1 MNKLII
7 TGILA
12 LFFVTGS
19 LFAAE
24 QPEAGP
30 WKVEF
35 STGFGITQANYSDN
49 WTGGEAGSINWVAFF
64 NGMAKR
70 QLSRSWH
77 WQNDL
82 KLAFGQ
88 QHTQNKDTKDWT
100 SPEKSED
107 KVRYDG
113 ILKWTKGWF
122 VDPYAALTVE
132 SQFYDG
138 TGMKDRYLNP
148 LVLTETA
155 GIARK
160 LIDVENV
167 RVVTTRLGAGFR
179 QHINTYDAAVYAAD
193 SSVSFVEETETI
205 TDGGLEWVTDVL
217 LGSAESKYSF
227 NSKLTLF
234 QALMNSK
241 SDELND
247 DWKEVDINWDNIF
260 RVKVSSIINVGL
272 TWQLLYDKE
281 IDDGGRLKQTLSL
294 GLAYSFANFEKEE

>member
-1 MNKLII
+1 M
-7 TGILA
+7 
-12 LFFVTGS
+12 LFCISGS
-19 LFAAE
+19 MFAAD

-30 WKVEF
+30 WKVEL

-49 WTGGEAGSINWVAFF
+49 WTGGEAGSLNWVAFF
-64 NGMAKR
+64 NGTAKR
-70 QLSRSWH
+70 QLSINWN

-88 QHTQNKDTKDWT
+88 QHTQDKVTKDWA

-113 ILKWTKGWF
+113 IVKWTKGWF
-122 VDPYAALTVE
+122 VDPYAALTAE
-132 SQFYDG
+132 SQFFDG
-138 TGMKDRYLNP
+138 TGQKDRYLNP
-148 LVLTETA
+148 LELTESA

-160 LIDVENV
+160 LIDVEKV
-167 RVVTTRLGAGFR
+167 RVVTTRIGAGFR
-179 QHINTYDAAVYAAD
+179 QRFSTYDVATYAAD
-193 SSVSFVEETETI
+193 SSVSYSEKTETV

-217 LGSAESKYSF
+217 LGSAEAKYSF
-227 NSKLTLF
+227 DSKLTLF

-241 SDELND
+241 SDELNN
-247 DWKEVDINWDNIF
+247 DWKEVDVNWDNIF

-294 GLAYSFANFEKEE
+294 GLAYSYANYKKE